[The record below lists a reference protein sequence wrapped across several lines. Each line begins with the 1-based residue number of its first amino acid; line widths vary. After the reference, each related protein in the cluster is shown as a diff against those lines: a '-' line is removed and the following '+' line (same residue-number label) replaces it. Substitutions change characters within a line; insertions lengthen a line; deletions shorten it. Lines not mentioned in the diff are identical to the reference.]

1 MVRVLRMVLSR
12 RLKGRR
18 LEGIR
23 VGSVMLL
30 LSRITTAVV
39 VVVDT
44 RSSTSTNTTDY
55 WSRSL

>member
-30 LSRITTAVV
+30 LSRIITTAA

-44 RSSTSTNTTDY
+44 RSSTSINTTY
-55 WSRSL
+55 